1 MIETTS
7 PVAIGALIA
16 MGFIIAALFLALF
29 RLIRGPTSLDRV
41 VSLDMIGLL
50 AMGFI
55 LTFTILSG
63 RAVFLDVAV
72 IMALIIFLG
81 TVAFARYL
89 ERSGR

>member
-1 MIETTS
+1 MIEATS
-7 PVAIGALIA
+7 PVTIGALIA
-16 MGFIIAALFLALF
+16 MGFIIAALVLAF
-29 RLIRGPTSLDRV
+29 GRLVGGPTTLDRV
-41 VSLDMIGLL
+41 VALDLIGLL

-55 LTFTILSG
+55 LAFTILSG
-63 RAVFLDVAV
+63 RDVFLDVAV